1 VLAAAIYAL
10 GLTGPFLL
18 DDFVNLQPVIN
29 WHEGGVDLQTLIA
42 QNSSGPFGRPVAMLS
57 FAGSAALFGT
67 TSFGF
72 KLGNL
77 LLHLLIGVV
86 VWRLTARLFALDTRM
101 SARAGLLGAIV
112 AAVWLLHPL
121 NVSTVLYAVQ
131 RMAQLSALFALLAV
145 LAYMQGRQALEQQ
158 RLRPAMTWLFVG
170 FPVLVLTGLLSKENA
185 AVAVA
190 ICLAIEITLLAT
202 AKRHRAVVGTFFAV
216 FLVLPG
222 LALGALLALSP
233 DSLLGGYDARAFS
246 MAERLLTQPRA
257 LLDYLSLI
265 LIPSG
270 PRMGLYTDDFI
281 VSSSLL
287 TPPAT
292 LVALALVTGATIT
305 TLMARRKAP
314 AIACGWLFFL
324 AAHSVEST
332 FLPLEIHFEHRNYL
346 PMVGILVSAVAG
358 FAWISDNVGARR
370 HSTGR
375 LAMVLTLLML
385 AVLSAATLGRVMVWG
400 SAEAIARQ
408 GVRHNPESLR
418 AHADLAS
425 WLTREGRHE
434 EAIAVMVAL
443 SESERANKRVFGHL
457 GVVTSQCLAGQRP
470 ELTHLTRAVEAA
482 QPRLTSSVTH
492 AVRVL
497 MAAQREGKCQGLS
510 KAAIA
515 ETATDLLA
523 RAPEQSPTSEP
534 IWLMNYY
541 VAKLRYEDGNPA
553 LAMDHARRAWIA
565 DRSDPPIG
573 ELLVRLLIGDG
584 ELDEAERIAL
594 EVVQRLEP
602 NDVHGK
608 EMMEAHLDLIRRL
621 RRPPTPDPS
630 ASTPADQTSSRP
642 SASARTLA
650 DVLTSG

>member
-1 VLAAAIYAL
+1 MTLSRDRRALSLVIGGVLLAASIYAT

-18 DDFVNLQPVIN
+18 DDFHNLASVTDWQNGEI
-29 WHEGGVDLQTLIA
+29 DLHTLIS
-42 QNSSGPFGRPVAMLS
+42 QNTSGLFGRSVAMLS

-67 TSFGF
+67 TSLGF

-77 LLHLLIGVV
+77 LLHLLIGVLI
-86 VWRLTARLFALDTRM
+86 WRLAARFFALDTRL
-101 SARAGLLGAIV
+101 SARASLLGALV

-158 RLRPAMTWLFVG
+158 RLRPALTWLFVA
-170 FPVLVLTGLLSKENA
+170 FPLFVLTGLLSKENA

-202 AKRHRAVVGTFFAV
+202 AQRHRAVVGAFFAV

-222 LALGALLALSP
+222 LAFCALLVSSP
-233 DSLLGGYDARAFS
+233 EWLLGGYEGRSFTLAD
-246 MAERLLTQPRA
+246 RLLTQPRA

-281 VSSSLL
+281 VSTGLL

-305 TLMARRKAP
+305 ALMARLKAP
-314 AIACGWLFFL
+314 ALACGWLFFL
-324 AAHSVEST
+324 AAHGVEST

-346 PMVGILVSAVAG
+346 PMVGVLISAVAG
-358 FAWISDNVGARR
+358 FAWLSDTVGAQR
-370 HSTGR
+370 HSTR
-375 LAMVLTLLML
+375 WLAMALTLLML
-385 AVLSAATLGRVMVWG
+385 AVLSMATLGRVMVWG

-425 WLTREGRHE
+425 WLTHEGRHE
-434 EAIAVMVAL
+434 EAIAVMVTL
-443 SESERANKRVFGHL
+443 SQSERANNRVFGHL
-457 GVVTSQCLAGQRP
+457 GVVTSQCLAGQTP
-470 ELTHLTRAVEAA
+470 DLTHLTDAVEAA

-497 MAAQREGKCQGLS
+497 MAAQEEGKCQGLS

-515 ETATDLLA
+515 ETATKLLA
-523 RAPEQSPTSEP
+523 HAFEQSPTSEP
-534 IWLMNYY
+534 IWLTNYY
-541 VAKLRYEDGNPA
+541 VAKLHYEDGNPA

-565 DRSDPPIG
+565 DRSDPPVG
-573 ELLVRLLIGDG
+573 ELLVRLLMAEGAF
-584 ELDEAERIAL
+584 DEAERIAL
-594 EVVQRLEP
+594 EVLQRLEP
-602 NDVHGK
+602 NDDQGK
-608 EMMEAHLDLIRRL
+608 ETMEAHLDLIKRL
-621 RRPPTPDPS
+621 RRPPTGISPR
-630 ASTPADQTSSRP
+630 QTQ
-642 SASARTLA
+642 
-650 DVLTSG
+650 